1 MFNQT
6 YLATQFR
13 LIVTNHQDESPGPI
27 TTTEQ
32 RVLISLAERQI
43 KPILHS
49 SWYYLNASL
58 IRLNISSS
66 RKLDERS

>member
-32 RVLISLAERQI
+32 RVLISLVERQI

-49 SWYYLNASL
+49 F
-58 IRLNISSS
+58 
-66 RKLDERS
+66 